1 MLSFVI
7 LYVIRP
13 NVSVLNAIMLN
24 VVAPSHCLF
33 RFPAGARSE
42 QTWEKIVRDIF
53 AIFFISQ
60 LAWKHSVFC
69 NFKMCWQ
76 RQIITLLKIFWSK
89 FTSQNLQLSLSVI
102 LSLKRQTYSIKYTIC
117 ISNEEQ
123 YVQLYWKITQ

>member
-1 MLSFVI
+1 
-7 LYVIRP
+7 
-13 NVSVLNAIMLN
+13 
-24 VVAPSHCLF
+24 
-33 RFPAGARSE
+33 
-42 QTWEKIVRDIF
+42 
-53 AIFFISQ
+53 

-76 RQIITLLKIFWSK
+76 RQIITLLKIVWSK